1 MLDWSGMFDLEH
13 YNYHLPKEL
22 LASEPAKPR
31 DNARLFVYN
40 TQTDEI
46 FFDRFINLDKYL
58 PEKSFIVF
66 NNTKVLPARI
76 FLHKEKVFYQSSSLS
91 GLRSRGGG
99 KVEVLLLINEWRD
112 GDKMIKGMVDRKI
125 EIGQKLYFS
134 SQYWLEAKKQENNIF
149 YFVPNFA
156 VAKLKKILEKY
167 GKTPIPRYLK
177 GVNLNESKLRE
188 RYQSIFAKHAGS
200 IAAPTASLHFT
211 PRVLKKIREKGI
223 KHTFVTLNVGMG
235 TFSPL
240 SENNFKTNKLHT
252 EWIEIPK
259 TSANKINK
267 AILSGYNIV
276 AVGTTTTRT
285 LESAATK
292 KLGDQ
297 YFLSEMRGGINTF
310 IYPLY
315 HFKLVDTLITNFHL
329 PKSSLMLLVDAFLK
343 NKKAKRDILNLYQI
357 AIQEKFRFY
366 SFGDA
371 MLLL

>member
-1 MLDWSGMFDLEH
+1 
-13 YNYHLPKEL
+13 
-22 LASEPAKPR
+22 
-31 DNARLFVYN
+31 
-40 TQTDEI
+40 
-46 FFDRFINLDKYL
+46 
-58 PEKSFIVF
+58 
-66 NNTKVLPARI
+66 
-76 FLHKEKVFYQSSSLS
+76 
-91 GLRSRGGG
+91 
-99 KVEVLLLINEWRD
+99 
-112 GDKMIKGMVDRKI
+112 
-125 EIGQKLYFS
+125 
-134 SQYWLEAKKQENNIF
+134 
-149 YFVPNFA
+149 
-156 VAKLKKILEKY
+156 
-167 GKTPIPRYLK
+167 
-177 GVNLNESKLRE
+177 LRE
-188 RYQSIFAKHAGS
+188 RYQSIFAKRAGS

-252 EWIEIPK
+252 EWIEISK

-267 AILSGYNIV
+267 AILSGYNVV

-310 IYPLY
+310 IYPPY

>member
-1 MLDWSGMFDLEH
+1 MFDLEH

-40 TQTDEI
+40 TQIDEI

-134 SQYWLEAKKQENNIF
+134 SKYWLEVKKQDNNIF

-156 VAKLKKILEKY
+156 VTKLKKILEKY

-188 RYQSIFAKHAGS
+188 RYQSIFAKRAGS

-211 PRVLKKIREKGI
+211 PRVLKKISKKGI

-252 EWIEIPK
+252 EWIEISK

-267 AILSGYNIV
+267 AILSGYNVV

-310 IYPLY
+310 IYPPY